1 MIPGFS
7 LIKNR
12 IITPLLLASEK
23 VVEYIIPNKA
33 HDSISEGGQNN
44 EKDMVEDSEKEQSNM
59 DQKFQKLSLEDIERR
74 QRKRTFK
81 SLQKFNKNVTIS
93 KSLINKAS
101 DWVDFI
107 SERMPGESKVTRNFV
122 TNMIELS
129 DSALKRI
136 AASCKGIESFNEEL
150 NLRFITPSK
159 KFYNV
164 LMSVLIKMDPT
175 SIFSLSENAFI
186 EHAKQA
192 LEREKLAWSEAY
204 IEPTKAFFNIAK
216 EEFTNLYKI
225 QKDEAEDLDQE
236 PNSFVFSMSRFFASI
251 KTTLLEMWN
260 SEIVTRSALFT
271 SASISKE
278 SEHPWEA
285 SEEQK
290 EEVE

>member
-101 DWVDFI
+101 D
-107 SERMPGESKVTRNFV
+107 
-122 TNMIELS
+122 
-129 DSALKRI
+129 
-136 AASCKGIESFNEEL
+136 
-150 NLRFITPSK
+150 
-159 KFYNV
+159 
-164 LMSVLIKMDPT
+164 
-175 SIFSLSENAFI
+175 
-186 EHAKQA
+186 
-192 LEREKLAWSEAY
+192 
-204 IEPTKAFFNIAK
+204 
-216 EEFTNLYKI
+216 
-225 QKDEAEDLDQE
+225 
-236 PNSFVFSMSRFFASI
+236 
-251 KTTLLEMWN
+251 
-260 SEIVTRSALFT
+260 
-271 SASISKE
+271 
-278 SEHPWEA
+278 
-285 SEEQK
+285 
-290 EEVE
+290 